1 MEIYVTH
8 TNAGLSL
15 IREKTGIEATK
26 ITGEFADY
34 TKTRTKRRRK
44 QNYMQYIKTVRTQT
58 DESSFKILKSR
69 W

>member
-26 ITGEFADY
+26 ITGEIADY
-34 TKTRTKRRRK
+34 TKTRTKRWRK
-44 QNYMQYIKTVRTQT
+44 QNYMQYKKQSGHKPTSQVLQY
-58 DESSFKILKSR
+58 
-69 W
+69 